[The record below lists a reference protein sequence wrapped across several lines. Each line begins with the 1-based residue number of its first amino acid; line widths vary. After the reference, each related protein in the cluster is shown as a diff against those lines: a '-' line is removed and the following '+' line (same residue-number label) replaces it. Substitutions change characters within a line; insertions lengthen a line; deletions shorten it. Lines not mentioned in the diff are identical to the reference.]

1 MRFSDHVF
9 DLRRRSRTFFGEC
22 PYCHGHRLKKY
33 GKEHGHQR
41 WACRDCG
48 KTFSGRTRT
57 ILCSSKLKPSQMR
70 KLVSMLSDGTTL
82 RQAANQAHVSLQTAL
97 LWKRKTQKM
106 SENAGNTVLSG
117 MVWVD
122 HAYINAPMS
131 VRKGKKRRGLSRHLL
146 QVAAG
151 IDSRG
156 HVLLRLGSWGLA
168 GTGDSRDAFLGH
180 IAPGSVVYHDMGHFG
195 GCFPGCK
202 EMAVNSKDR
211 AACGLLNPVNRLCAQ
226 VKRRFAVHLR
236 IHRKNVP
243 LWLDEKAFQ
252 RERMGSMG
260 FEKYLSFF
268 YKTIFLSGKTL
279 RRREVFAL

>member
-48 KTFSGRTRT
+48 KTFSDRTRT

-122 HAYINAPMS
+122 HTYINAPMS

-151 IDSRG
+151 IDSAAMCFS
-156 HVLLRLGSWGLA
+156 GSEAGDWLA
-168 GTGDSRDAFLGH
+168 QG
-180 IAPGSVVYHDMGHFG
+180 IPGMRS
-195 GCFPGCK
+195 
-202 EMAVNSKDR
+202 
-211 AACGLLNPVNRLCAQ
+211 
-226 VKRRFAVHLR
+226 
-236 IHRKNVP
+236 
-243 LWLDEKAFQ
+243 
-252 RERMGSMG
+252 
-260 FEKYLSFF
+260 
-268 YKTIFLSGKTL
+268 
-279 RRREVFAL
+279 

>member
-1 MRFSDHVF
+1 MRFGDHVF
-9 DLRRRSRTFFGEC
+9 DLRRRSRTLFGEC

-48 KTFSGRTRT
+48 KTFSDRTRT

-180 IAPGSVVYHDMGHFG
+180 IAPGSVVYHDIG
-195 GCFPGCK
+195 
-202 EMAVNSKDR
+202 A
-211 AACGLLNPVNRLCAQ
+211 
-226 VKRRFAVHLR
+226 
-236 IHRKNVP
+236 
-243 LWLDEKAFQ
+243 
-252 RERMGSMG
+252 
-260 FEKYLSFF
+260 
-268 YKTIFLSGKTL
+268 L
-279 RRREVFAL
+279 RRLLSRMQRDGGELEGQGSLRASQSGQPPVRTGQAEVCRAPADPPQERSLVAGREGVPEGKDGEHGIREIPVVLL

>member
-48 KTFSGRTRT
+48 KTFSDRTRT

-131 VRKGKKRRGLSRHLL
+131 VRKGKKRRGL
-146 QVAAG
+146 
-151 IDSRG
+151 
-156 HVLLRLGSWGLA
+156 A

-211 AACGLLNPVNRLCAQ
+211 AAYGLLNPVNRLCAQ